1 MSTTATEF
9 ETRTGAASNRF
20 DGIKR
25 DYSMADVERLSG
37 SVRIEHTLARN
48 GANKLWERLHT
59 EDYVHSLGAM
69 TGNQAMQ
76 MVRAG
81 LGPHHLEAMP
91 LPSIADVARKN
102 EAQGRVLVRLHDQSV
117 LKPDRMPV

>member
-9 ETRTGAASNRF
+9 ETRTSAASNRF

-25 DYSMADVERLSG
+25 DYSIADVERLSG

-59 EDYVHSLGAM
+59 KDYVHSLGAM
-69 TGNQAMQ
+69 TVTRPCRWCAPG
-76 MVRAG
+76 
-81 LGPHHLEAMP
+81 
-91 LPSIADVARKN
+91 
-102 EAQGRVLVRLHDQSV
+102 
-117 LKPDRMPV
+117 